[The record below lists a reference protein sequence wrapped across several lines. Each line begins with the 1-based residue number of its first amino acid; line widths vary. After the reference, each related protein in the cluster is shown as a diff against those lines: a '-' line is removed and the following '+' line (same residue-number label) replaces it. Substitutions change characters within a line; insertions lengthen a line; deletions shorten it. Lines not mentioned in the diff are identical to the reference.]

1 MGLRFYRRIR
11 IAPGLRINLSKRGA
25 SVSAGG
31 RGHWL
36 TFGPRGERAT
46 IGLPGTGLSYT
57 ENLGGRRGGRPF
69 AIVIAIAIIG
79 FILLAVVLG
88 S

>member
-46 IGLPGTGLSYT
+46 VGLPGTGLSYT
-57 ENLGGRRGGRPF
+57 ENLGGRQGGRSF
-69 AIVIAIAIIG
+69 GIVIAIAIIG

>member
-88 S
+88 N

>member
-11 IAPGLRINLSKRGA
+11 VAPGFRVNLNKSGL

-36 TFGPRGERAT
+36 TFSPRGNRAT
-46 IGLPGTGLSYT
+46 VGLPGTGVSYT
-57 ENLGGRRGGRPF
+57 EKLGGRQSGRSF
-69 AIVIAIAIIG
+69 GIVIAIAIIG
-79 FILLAVVLG
+79 FILLAAALG
-88 S
+88 